1 MYLIKNLGE
10 INEINSKYNFV
21 FFFLFFF
28 YLVKSKKKN
37 LKFNKPHL
45 DQYHLLRLIDG

>member
-1 MYLIKNLGE
+1 MKLTRNTIL
-10 INEINSKYNFV
+10 S